1 MIKATFYRQKD
12 GNLKG
17 FEIEGH
23 SGFAGEG
30 QDIICAS
37 VSSAAYMTANTVT
50 DVIFAKADIAV
61 DDGYMSFIL
70 KDKIKNSQVI
80 LEGFLLH
87 VKTLASD
94 YEDFVLCKETTVTE

>member
-12 GNLKG
+12 GNLSG
-17 FEIEGH
+17 FEIKGH
-23 SGFAGEG
+23 SGYSEQG

-50 DVIFAKADIAV
+50 DVIFGKADIAV
-61 DDGYMSFIL
+61 DEGYMSFIL
-70 KDKIKNSQVI
+70 KDKIESSQVI

-87 VKTLASD
+87 VKALATD